1 MTSLLLSP
9 PESSGHPHQV
19 ALFSPTPQGTTNM
32 MGVPNHNQPSNMVHQ
47 FSQVPQAEIQRSQFD
62 RSHSHKT
69 AFDSSYLVPVLIDEA
84 LPGDTFKLD
93 VTFFARL
100 ATPIVPVMDNM
111 YLDSHFFSIP
121 MRLVFNNWQR
131 MMGEQENPDDTTDF
145 TIPQMTSPAGGYA
158 IGSLED
164 HMGLP
169 TGIAGLSHSCLWH
182 RAYNLLWNQW
192 YRDQNLQDSVT
203 VKKDD
208 GPDSPSL
215 YTLLKRGKRHD
226 YFTSC
231 LPWPQKGPGVEIPL
245 GNTAPI
251 IRGQGTSTDI
261 AYLAGSGNLAPAGTM
276 AVNASGQVTGTG
288 AAPLYL
294 VPGANTLVADLSQ
307 ATAATINSLRQ
318 AFQLQKMFERDA
330 RGGTRY
336 IELLKAH
343 FGVTSPD
350 ARLQR
355 VEYLGGGSTPV
366 NLQAV
371 PQTSP
376 TGAYATTPQGNL
388 AGIGTLLAHNH
399 GFTHSFTEHCLIIG
413 LVSVRADLSYQQGMQ
428 RMWSRKTRFDFYW
441 PALAHI
447 GEQAVLQKEIYA
459 TGNPVEDDKVFG
471 YQERFAEY
479 RYAPSLITG
488 LFRSQAAQSLD
499 IWHLAQDFAT
509 APVLD
514 DAFITENPP
523 IDRVIAVPSEPQF
536 LMDAYF
542 RMNCSRPMPLYG
554 TPGLID
560 HF

>member
-1 MTSLLLSP
+1 MLGAST
-9 PESSGHPHQV
+9 H
-19 ALFSPTPQGTTNM
+19 
-32 MGVPNHNQPSNMVHQ
+32 NHPSNMVHQ

-69 AFDSSYLVPVLIDEA
+69 ALDSGYLVPILIDEA

-93 VTFFARL
+93 ATFFARL

-121 MRLVFNNWQR
+121 MRLVWNNWQR

-145 TIPQMTSPAGGYA
+145 TIPQMVSPATTGYTT
-158 IGSLED
+158 GSLED

-169 TGIAGLSHSCLWH
+169 TGVPGLSHSCLWH

-208 GPDSPSL
+208 GPDSPTL

-226 YFTSC
+226 YFTSA

-245 GNTAPI
+245 GTTAPVI
-251 IRGQGTSTDI
+251 
-261 AYLAGSGNLAPAGTM
+261 AGSIGNPVFRVGNQAGTTV
-276 AVNASGQVTGTG
+276 VNIVQTAGDATLKGSIT
-288 AAPLYL
+288 
-294 VPGANTLVADLSQ
+294 PGFNPGHMYPGELGMVADLSQ

-376 TGAYATTPQGNL
+376 TGTYATTPQGNL
-388 AGIGTLLAHNH
+388 AGIGTLLAHHH

-413 LVSVRADLSYQQGMQ
+413 LVSVRADLSYQQGLA

-459 TGNPVEDDKVFG
+459 SGVALDDDKVFG

-479 RYAPSLITG
+479 RYAPSMITG
-488 LFRSQAAQSLD
+488 LFRSQAPQSLD
-499 IWHLAQDFAT
+499 IWHLAQDFAN

-514 DAFITENPP
+514 ATFIEENPP
-523 IDRVIAVPSEPQF
+523 IDRVIAVPTEPQF

>member
-1 MTSLLLSP
+1 MLGAST
-9 PESSGHPHQV
+9 H
-19 ALFSPTPQGTTNM
+19 
-32 MGVPNHNQPSNMVHQ
+32 NHPSNMVHQ

-69 AFDSSYLVPVLIDEA
+69 ALDSGYLVPILVDEA

-93 VTFFARL
+93 ATFFARL

-121 MRLVFNNWQR
+121 MRLVWNNWQR

-145 TIPQMTSPAGGYA
+145 TIPQMVSPASTGYTT
-158 IGSLED
+158 GSLED

-169 TGIAGLSHSCLWH
+169 TGVPGLSHSCLWH

-208 GPDSPSL
+208 GPDSPTL

-226 YFTSC
+226 YFTSA

-245 GNTAPI
+245 GTTAPI
-251 IRGQGTSTDI
+251 IGTTDPTFNVGG
-261 AYLAGSGNLAPAGTM
+261 ANRTLVSQ
-276 AVNASGQVTGTG
+276 ASGVGVFWSG
-288 AAPLYL
+288 AQPAADNAAAWGD
-294 VPGANTLVADLSQ
+294 PGLVADLSQ

-336 IELLKAH
+336 IELIKAH
-343 FGVTSPD
+343 YGVTSPD

-366 NLQAV
+366 NVQAV

-376 TGAYATTPQGNL
+376 TGTYATTPQGNL
-388 AGIGTLLAHNH
+388 AGLGTLLAHNH

-413 LVSVRADLSYQQGMQ
+413 LVSVRADLSYQQGLA

-447 GEQAVLQKEIYA
+447 GEQAVLQKEIFA
-459 TGNPVEDDKVFG
+459 KGVPADDDKVFG

-509 APVLD
+509 PPVLD
-514 DAFITENPP
+514 AAFIEENPP
-523 IDRVIAVPSEPQF
+523 IDRVIAVPTEPQF

-542 RMNCSRPMPLYG
+542 RMSCSRPMPLYG

>member
-1 MTSLLLSP
+1 MRVRPRHLVGP
-9 PESSGHPHQV
+9 FFHPHT
-19 ALFSPTPQGTTNM
+19 AETHMLGAPTH
-32 MGVPNHNQPSNMVHQ
+32 NHPSNMVHQ

-69 AFDSSYLVPVLIDEA
+69 ALDSGYLVPILVDEA
-84 LPGDTFKLD
+84 LPGDTFNLD
-93 VTFFARL
+93 ATFFARL

-121 MRLVFNNWQR
+121 MRLVWNNWQR

-145 TIPQMTSPAGGYA
+145 TIPQMTSPAGGYTT
-158 IGSLED
+158 GSLED

-192 YRDQNLQDSVT
+192 YRDENLQDSVT

-208 GPDSPSL
+208 GPDSPTL

-226 YFTSC
+226 YFTSA

-245 GNTAPI
+245 GTTAPVI
-251 IRGQGTSTDI
+251 TNTQ
-261 AYLAGSGNLAPAGTM
+261 APTF
-276 AVNASGQVTGTG
+276 TG
-288 AAPLYL
+288 AAAGWTNAPLTSVATTTTL
-294 VPGANTLVADLSQ
+294 NANAAVAGGNGALHFGNQSGLVADLSQ

-336 IELLKAH
+336 IELIKAH
-343 FGVTSPD
+343 YGVTSPD

-366 NLQAV
+366 NVQAV

-376 TGAYATTPQGNL
+376 TGTYATTPQGNL
-388 AGIGTLLAHNH
+388 AGLGTLLAHNH

-413 LVSVRADLSYQQGMQ
+413 LVSVRADLSYQQGLP

-447 GEQAVLQKEIYA
+447 GEQAVLQKEIFA
-459 TGNPVEDDKVFG
+459 TGVALDDDKVFG

-479 RYAPSLITG
+479 RYAPSMITG
-488 LFRSQAAQSLD
+488 LFRSQAPQSLD

-514 DAFITENPP
+514 AAFIEENPP

-542 RMNCSRPMPLYG
+542 KMQCSRPMPLYG